1 MSTFDSRALRV
12 AFGSFMTGVTVV
24 TARYENGAPVGFT
37 ANSFTSVS
45 LDPPLLL
52 VCAGRFLSSFDVFR
66 NCRHFAVSILAE
78 GQEDV
83 SNTFSSIKGDRFAR
97 VETNSDLHGI
107 PVVKGAAAV
116 FSCETAQVLE
126 VGDHAVLMGEVKGFS
141 HSGAPGLGYSGGKY
155 FSLGLEQRA
164 ASAPRRGLQNIASAI
179 IERAGAVFLLRDGPA
194 YALPQ
199 VEVERRGLLRDA
211 LSARLKEL
219 NLNVQLAQ
227 VYSIY
232 DRAEI
237 GEHHTCFRAIY
248 IDGMSADGKF
258 VSINQ
263 LAELSFSVP
272 GQAAT
277 LKRYAVEHQT
287 GQFGLY
293 VGDVDGGDIHY
304 H

>member
-1 MSTFDSRALRV
+1 MSAFDPRALRA

-24 TARYENGAPVGFT
+24 TARDENGSPVGFT

-52 VCAGRFLSSFDVFR
+52 VCPGRFLSSFDVFR
-66 NCRHFAVSILAE
+66 NCSHFAVSILAE

-83 SNTFSSIKGDRFAR
+83 SNIFASFKGDRFAR
-97 VETNSDLHGI
+97 IETDNDLHDI
-107 PVVKGAAAV
+107 PVIKWASAV
-116 FSCETAQVLE
+116 FSCETAQVLH
-126 VGDHAVLMGEVKGFS
+126 VGDHAVLMGEVKAFS
-141 HSGAPGLGYSGGKY
+141 HTGAPGLGYSGGKY

-164 ASAPRRGLQNIASAI
+164 ASAPKKGLQNIASAI
-179 IERAGAVFLLRDGPA
+179 IEKDGAIFLLQEGKT

-199 VEVERRGLLRDA
+199 VVVERRGLLRDA
-211 LSARLKEL
+211 LGARLKEL
-219 NLNVQLAQ
+219 NLGVELAQ

-237 GEHHTCFRAIY
+237 GEHHTCFRATHLG
-248 IDGMSADGKF
+248 GMSTEGQF
-258 VSINQ
+258 VPISQ
-263 LAELSFSVP
+263 LADLNFSVP
-272 GQAAT
+272 GQSAT
-277 LKRYAVEHQT
+277 LKRYAMEHQT

>member
-1 MSTFDSRALRV
+1 MSTFDPRTLRA

-24 TARYENGAPVGFT
+24 TARDENGLPVGFT

-52 VCAGRFLSSFDVFR
+52 VCPGRFLSSFDVFR
-66 NCRHFAVSILAE
+66 NCSHFAVSILAE

-83 SNTFSSIKGDRFAR
+83 SNTFASFKGDRFAR
-97 VETNSDLHGI
+97 IETDSDLHGI
-107 PVVKGAAAV
+107 PVIKWASAV
-116 FSCETAQVLE
+116 FSCKTAQVLE
-126 VGDHAVLMGEVKGFS
+126 VGDHAVLMGEVKGLS
-141 HSGAPGLGYSGGKY
+141 HSGAPGLGYAGGKY

-164 ASAPRRGLQNIASAI
+164 ASAPRKGLQNIASAI
-179 IERAGAVFLLRDGPA
+179 VEKEGSVFLLQSGSG

-199 VEVERRGLLRDA
+199 VVVERRGLLRDA
-211 LSARLKEL
+211 LSTRLEVLGLKVE
-219 NLNVQLAQ
+219 LAQ

-237 GEHHTCFRAIY
+237 GEHHTCFRATCH
-248 IDGMSADGKF
+248 DGLPAEGRF
-258 VSINQ
+258 VPINQ
-263 LAELSFSVP
+263 LSELSFSVP
-272 GQAAT
+272 GQSAT
-277 LKRYAVEHQT
+277 LKRYAMEHQT
-287 GQFGLY
+287 GLFGLY